1 MTSKRRL
8 GTGGYSAASL
18 ALDRRLV
25 RNTVLP
31 MPTLTFKVS
40 DDEARLLRARARAEQ
55 MTLSAFLRARVLD
68 AAPARRK
75 IAMRKHPVSGLPCD
89 AGAGKRAVVTR
100 DAVKALLADF
110 P

>member
-1 MTSKRRL
+1 MTSKRSPGPGADQL
-8 GTGGYSAASL
+8 GRS
-18 ALDRRLV
+18 ALDRV
-25 RNTVLP
+25 IARNTVLR

-40 DDEARLLRARARAEQ
+40 DDEARLLRARARAEKT
-55 MTLSAFLRARVLD
+55 TLSAFLRARVLD

-75 IAMRKHPVSGLPCD
+75 IVMRKHPVSGLPCD

>member
-1 MTSKRRL
+1 MGRS
-8 GTGGYSAASL
+8 
-18 ALDRRLV
+18 ALDRV
-25 RNTVLP
+25 IARNTVLR

-40 DDEARLLRARARAEQ
+40 DDEARLLRARARAEKT
-55 MTLSAFLRARVLD
+55 TLSAFLRARVLD

-75 IAMRKHPVSGLPCD
+75 IVMRKHPVSGLPCD